1 MVTHFVIHL
10 SMDHLA
16 KIFFEIN
23 EGVCEEENY
32 FGVKLK
38 HLVMNFSSD
47 WLFCHKKFKFEFNL
61 LEIVKKIFLNQPWN
75 EKVFLKT

>member
-1 MVTHFVIHL
+1 MATHFVIHL

-32 FGVKLK
+32 CGAKLK
-38 HLVMNFSSD
+38 YLVTIFSSESF
-47 WLFCHKKFKFEFNL
+47 FCHKKL
-61 LEIVKKIFLNQPWN
+61 KI
-75 EKVFLKT
+75 

>member
-1 MVTHFVIHL
+1 MAIHFVIHL

-32 FGVKLK
+32 CGTKLK
-38 HLVMNFSSD
+38 HLVTIFSINHS
-47 WLFCHKKFKFEFNL
+47 FVIRN
-61 LEIVKKIFLNQPWN
+61 
-75 EKVFLKT
+75 